1 MGTARA
7 ILITLRPQ
15 QWVKNL
21 FVVAPLVFS
30 KHLFDADYALRTAAA
45 TLIFCALSGAVYALN
60 DLRDANEDRL
70 HPLKKHRP
78 IASGALGERTA
89 AWTAGI
95 LALAA
100 LGGGVVLAPK
110 FAGAAAAYVTINVA
124 YSAGLKRVAFVDV
137 LLIAGGFLL
146 RVAGGALAIAVVI
159 SPWLLICTGLLASM
173 LGFGKRAHELLLA
186 HRDGRDPRDT
196 RHSLAGY
203 RFPVLR
209 AVMIVLA
216 LATCAAYA
224 LYTRDHRTVAF
235 FHTHRLLWTLPFAI
249 IGIGRF
255 LQMSLRPHSL
265 SSPTDAILRD
275 APFLLNMAAWGAAVL
290 AIIYG
295 AR

>member
-1 MGTARA
+1 MGKARA
-7 ILITLRPQ
+7 ILSTLRPQ
-15 QWVKNL
+15 QWVKNF

-30 KHLFDADYALRTAAA
+30 KHLFDTDYALRTAAA
-45 TLIFCALSGAVYALN
+45 ALIFCALSGAVYALN

-78 IASGALGERTA
+78 VASGALSERAA

-100 LGGGVVLAPK
+100 LGSGMVLSPA
-110 FAGAAAAYVTINVA
+110 FTGAAAAYVSINVA

-146 RVAGGALAIAVVI
+146 RVAGGALAIDVVI
-159 SPWLLICTGLLASM
+159 SPWLLICTGLLAAM
-173 LGFGKRAHELLLA
+173 LGLGKRAHELLLS

-196 RHSLAGY
+196 RHSLGGY
-203 RFPVLR
+203 SFSVLR
-209 AVMIVLA
+209 VVMIVLA

-224 LYTRDHRTVAF
+224 LYTRDHRTVVF
-235 FHTHRLLWTLPFAI
+235 FGTRRLLWTLPFAVL
-249 IGIGRF
+249 GIGRF
-255 LQMSLRPHSL
+255 LQLSLRAHSL

-275 APFLLNMAAWGAAVL
+275 APFLLNIAAWGAAVL